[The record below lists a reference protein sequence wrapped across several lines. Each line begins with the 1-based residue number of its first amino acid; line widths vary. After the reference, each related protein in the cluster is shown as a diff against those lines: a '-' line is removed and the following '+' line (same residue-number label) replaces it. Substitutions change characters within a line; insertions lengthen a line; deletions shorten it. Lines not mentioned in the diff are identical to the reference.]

1 MGRQAAVVV
10 GVVMVLLGAL
20 WTAQGLGYVGG
31 SAMSGS
37 STWAI
42 IGPAVAGLG
51 IGLIVA
57 VLQRRR

>member
-10 GVVMVLLGAL
+10 GVVMVLVGAL